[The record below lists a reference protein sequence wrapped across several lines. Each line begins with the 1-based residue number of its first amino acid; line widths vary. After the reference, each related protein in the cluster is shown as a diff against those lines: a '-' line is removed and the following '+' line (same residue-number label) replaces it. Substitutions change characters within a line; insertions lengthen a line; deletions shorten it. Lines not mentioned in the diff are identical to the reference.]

1 MTEHVLAPPPTI
13 VVPTTTDLFL
23 GFFQIAISGFGGV
36 LAWARR
42 VIVQERKWM
51 TADEFNE
58 LFALC
63 QFLPGPN
70 IVNFSLI
77 YGSRIR
83 GPAGAAAAVLGLMG
97 PPTALMI
104 LLGSLYSRYGALPQS
119 RGALAGLAAAA
130 AGLLISTAVSMAE
143 PLARKGIGNV
153 LIAAVAFVAVGVLQW
168 PLLGVLAVL
177 VPLSI
182 ARAWR
187 RS

>member
-1 MTEHVLAPPPTI
+1 MTEHVVAQPPTI

-42 VIVQERKWM
+42 IIVQERKWM

-77 YGSRIR
+77 YGARIR

-97 PPTALMI
+97 PPTVLMI
-104 LLGSLYSRYGALPQS
+104 VLGSLYSRYGALPQS
-119 RGALAGLAAAA
+119 RGALTGLAAAA

-143 PLARKGIGNV
+143 PLPRKGIGNL
-153 LIAAVAFVAVGVLQW
+153 LIAAVAFIAVGVLQW

-187 RS
+187 RA

>member
-1 MTEHVLAPPPTI
+1 
-13 VVPTTTDLFL
+13 
-23 GFFQIAISGFGGV
+23 
-36 LAWARR
+36 
-42 VIVQERKWM
+42 
-51 TADEFNE
+51 
-58 LFALC
+58 
-63 QFLPGPN
+63 
-70 IVNFSLI
+70 
-77 YGSRIR
+77 
-83 GPAGAAAAVLGLMG
+83 
-97 PPTALMI
+97 MI